1 MEQKQISLDTYTVSG
16 EMFEE
21 ELLKRAL
28 FAAVILLKER
38 PAKEFKVTLEGQLFS
53 LTIDGKEEMSGMLG
67 MMPNT
72 PVGHA

>member
-1 MEQKQISLDTYTVSG
+1 MEQKQITPETYTISG
-16 EMFEE
+16 EMSEE

-38 PAKEFKVTLEGQLFS
+38 PAKEFKVTLEGQFFA

-67 MMPNT
+67 MMPT
-72 PVGHA
+72 TQVGHA